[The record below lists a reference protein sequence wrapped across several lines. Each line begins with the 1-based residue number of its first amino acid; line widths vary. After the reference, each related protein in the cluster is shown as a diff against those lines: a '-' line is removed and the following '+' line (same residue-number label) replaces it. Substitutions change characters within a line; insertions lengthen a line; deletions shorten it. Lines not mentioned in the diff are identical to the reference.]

1 MRAVDFFKTPE
12 GVKYLKEFQ
21 NEIFVIKYGGA
32 ALETSSMKRF
42 FLEDVAEMQKHGL
55 RIILVHGGGKMLSA
69 KMKEENIEVE
79 FVNGIRKTTE
89 RIAEL
94 ALEVFTSINLD
105 ICEILKEFDINPLS
119 LSEGK
124 TVGAKLIDPAN
135 PDNRVGDAVEIH
147 TGRVD
152 ISSLPVIS
160 SIGRSVGPPDDT
172 IEQGSLLNINAD
184 MLALSTAL
192 AIHARKLIFISDVNG
207 IYLNHED
214 SNTKLSRI
222 TESQINDLI
231 ESGVLHG
238 GMRLKV
244 EMALKALKNGV
255 RKVHFLDGG
264 IEHSIMKEIFTD
276 EGIGTEIVHD
286 E

>member
-12 GVKYLKEFQ
+12 GKKYLAEFQ
-21 NEIFVIKYGGA
+21 DEIFVIKYGGA
-32 ALETSSMKRF
+32 ALETGSMKRF
-42 FLEDVAEMQKHGL
+42 FLEDVAQMQKHGL

-94 ALEVFTSINLD
+94 ALEVFTLINIE
-105 ICEILKEFDINPLS
+105 ICEILKEFGINPLS

-124 TVGAKLIDPAN
+124 TVGAKLIDSEN
-135 PDNRVGDAVEIH
+135 PDNRVGDAVKID

-152 ISSLPVIS
+152 ISSLPVLS
-160 SIGRSVGPPDDT
+160 SIGRSVGPPVDT
-172 IEQGSLLNINAD
+172 LEEGSLLNINAD

-192 AIHARKLIFISDVNG
+192 AIKARKLIFISDVNG
-207 IYLNHED
+207 IYLDHED
-214 SNTKLSRI
+214 KDTKLSRI
-222 TESQINDLI
+222 TESEINNLV
-231 ESGVLHG
+231 EKGVLHG

-244 EMALKALKNGV
+244 EMALRALKNGV
-255 RKVHFLDGG
+255 RKVHFLDGR